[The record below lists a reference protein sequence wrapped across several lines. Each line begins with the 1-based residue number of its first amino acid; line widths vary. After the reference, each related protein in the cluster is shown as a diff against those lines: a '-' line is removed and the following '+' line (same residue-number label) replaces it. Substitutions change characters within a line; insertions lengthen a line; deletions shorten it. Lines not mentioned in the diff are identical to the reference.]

1 MSTVKYTADHEWMRM
16 EGGDTA
22 VVGITDFAQEQL
34 GDIVFVELPAVGR
47 QVKQGEDVAVIESVK
62 AAADCK
68 APATGTVLEINPL
81 LADEPGKI
89 NQDPQGDGWFFRMK
103 LAKPDE
109 LGSLM
114 DESAYLAS
122 VKK

>member
-1 MSTVKYTADHEWMRM
+1 MSTIKYTADHEWMRM
-16 EGGDTA
+16 EGADTA

-89 NQDPQGDGWFFRMK
+89 NQDPQGDGWFFKMK

-114 DESAYLAS
+114 DEGAYLAS

>member
-1 MSTVKYTADHEWMRM
+1 
-16 EGGDTA
+16 
-22 VVGITDFAQEQL
+22 
-34 GDIVFVELPAVGR
+34 
-47 QVKQGEDVAVIESVK
+47 VKQGEDVAVIESVK

-89 NQDPQGDGWFFRMK
+89 NQDPQGDGWFFKMK

-114 DESAYLAS
+114 DEGAYLAS